1 MKRLIVFA
9 FVISLLITG
18 CTWGTDI
25 TEKIKAPI
33 KATHS
38 VISKAIPILQELA
51 NSEALSDEY
60 KATLSIVADGAVTVK
75 AILEKV
81 AVIIGLDLTEVV
93 EVETA
98 DAKSNIDKLK
108 EAIEELKKL
117 L

>member
-1 MKRLIVFA
+1 MKRFIVFA
-9 FVISLLITG
+9 FVISFLIVG
-18 CTWGTDI
+18 CTWGTSI

-81 AVIIGLDLTEVV
+81 AVIIGLDLTETV
-93 EVETA
+93 VETA
-98 DAKSNIDKLK
+98 DVKSNIDKLK